1 MRIDCLSIDKD
12 SLGQFC
18 PLLDNLK
25 NDKIIQNIFV
35 EMTRIVILKD
45 NYIDAE
51 YGIEKK

>member
-1 MRIDCLSIDKD
+1 M
-12 SLGQFC
+12 
-18 PLLDNLK
+18 LDILK
-25 NDKIIQNIFV
+25 SDKIVQNIFV